1 MCESL
6 TLACKNPPTILS
18 SYPNVSIS
26 LFHYIRAPPGFVNSP
41 QNRSTIDFTEHT
53 SRCMHQAYER
63 KNLYELMA
71 CWSKGSSYDNFAKSA
86 DMAGWE
92 YFNASHP
99 LLPSDAILF

>member
-1 MCESL
+1 
-6 TLACKNPPTILS
+6 
-18 SYPNVSIS
+18 
-26 LFHYIRAPPGFVNSP
+26 
-41 QNRSTIDFTEHT
+41 
-53 SRCMHQAYER
+53 MHQAYER